1 MARPPRRAAYAEK
14 KTLTWSPRGMH
25 WDPPAAAPKSTE
37 AAPPGA
43 PALWLAGGAPAPGGQ
58 RADPSP
64 STGRPG
70 RSRAASASGG
80 GAGGA
85 GAADAPSGAAG
96 GSSAAVA
103 IGRPKGPEGSRER
116 QVRLSRVIGSGKG
129 AASTG
134 VEQERYHEELD
145 RRRMGR
151 GAQAR
156 LGRLRTWCDRGDR
169 GHQGDAAAQ
178 RTKAREVTSFRWCV
192 VEVAG

>member
-1 MARPPRRAAYAEK
+1 
-14 KTLTWSPRGMH
+14 MH

-70 RSRAASASGG
+70 RSRAASASAGRAAALRLRLPPPPTPRPRRG
-80 GAGGA
+80 AARGAARAGLAPRTPRRGLQEAPAGGPA
-85 GAADAPSGAAG
+85 
-96 GSSAAVA
+96 
-103 IGRPKGPEGSRER
+103 RK
-116 QVRLSRVIGSGKG
+116 SGKG

>member
-1 MARPPRRAAYAEK
+1 MGRGVSAGRGAARAGLAPRTPRRGLQE
-14 KTLTWSPRGMH
+14 
-25 WDPPAAAPKSTE
+25 
-37 AAPPGA
+37 A
-43 PALWLAGGAPAPGGQ
+43 PAGGPA
-58 RADPSP
+58 R
-64 STGRPG
+64 
-70 RSRAASASGG
+70 
-80 GAGGA
+80 
-85 GAADAPSGAAG
+85 
-96 GSSAAVA
+96 
-103 IGRPKGPEGSRER
+103 K
-116 QVRLSRVIGSGKG
+116 SGKG